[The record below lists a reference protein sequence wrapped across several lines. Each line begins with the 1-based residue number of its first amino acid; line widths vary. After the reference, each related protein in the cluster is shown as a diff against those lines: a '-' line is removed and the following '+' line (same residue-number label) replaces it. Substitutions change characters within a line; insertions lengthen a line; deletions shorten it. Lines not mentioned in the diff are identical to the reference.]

1 MKGQLFSR
9 LLNFV
14 TKNKDVAHNA
24 LVSGGLNTG
33 LSLLSGA
40 DPGTALKYGL
50 ADVAAS
56 YPATLAVRKL
66 RPGTTRMVQ
75 DPKTK
80 KMVEEKVRSKLEMPV
95 NIGASVLSGIAVAG
109 GEMSVTPSNI
119 SQQQHIMQ
127 QNIQRDSQNI
137 QHDLINQ
144 GVLAGRMG
152 TPNAYF
158 PGTMLQAQG
167 LEGTYMR
174 QQLEKMMQP
183 QQYDLGNVA
192 ANMGAIVGV

>member
-1 MKGQLFSR
+1 MGKLFQQLLKFAA
-9 LLNFV
+9 
-14 TKNKDVAHNA
+14 KNKDVARDA
-24 LVSGGLNTG
+24 IASGGLNAGLAFLTG
-33 LSLLSGA
+33 S

-109 GEMSVTPSNI
+109 GEMPSVTPSNI
-119 SQQQHIMQ
+119 SQSQQIMQ
-127 QNIQRDSQNI
+127 QNIQRDF
-137 QHDLINQ
+137 INQ
-144 GVLAGRMG
+144 GILAGRLGM
-152 TPNAYF
+152 PNAYF

-167 LEGTYMR
+167 LEGTYAR
-174 QQLEKMMQP
+174 QLEEMMQP
-183 QQYDLGNVA
+183 QQYDMGNIA

>member
-1 MKGQLFSR
+1 MKGQLFQR
-9 LLNFV
+9 LLQFAA
-14 TKNKDVAHNA
+14 KNKDVARDA

-40 DPGTALKYGL
+40 DLGTALKYGA

-56 YPATLAVRKL
+56 YPATMAVRKL

-80 KMVEEKVRSKLEMPV
+80 KMVEEKVRSRLEMPA
-95 NIGASVLSGIAVAG
+95 NISASVLSGIAVAG
-109 GEMSVTPSNI
+109 GEMPVMPSNI
-119 SQQQHIMQ
+119 SQPQQIMQ
-127 QNIQRDSQNI
+127 QNAQR
-137 QHDLINQ
+137 DLINQ
-144 GVLAGRMG
+144 GVLAGRMN

-167 LEGTYMR
+167 MENVYLR
-174 QQLEKMMQP
+174 QQLEEMMQP
-183 QQYDLGNVA
+183 QQYDLGGVA

>member
-9 LLNFV
+9 LLNFAA
-14 TKNKDVAHNA
+14 KNKDVARDALFSGTLNA
-24 LVSGGLNTG
+24 GLAALT
-33 LSLLSGA
+33 GA

-56 YPATLAVRKL
+56 YPATMAVRKL

-80 KMVEEKVRSKLEMPV
+80 KLVEEKVRSKLELPA
-95 NIGASVLSGIAVAG
+95 NFLASGLSGLAVAAS
-109 GEMSVTPSNI
+109 EMPSVTPSNI
-119 SQQQHIMQ
+119 SQSQQIMQ
-127 QNIQRDSQNI
+127 QNIQR
-137 QHDLINQ
+137 DLINQ
-144 GVLAGRMG
+144 GVLAGRLGM
-152 TPNAYF
+152 PNAYF

-174 QQLEKMMQP
+174 QQLEEMMMKP
-183 QQYDLGNVA
+183 QQYDLGGIA

>member
-1 MKGQLFSR
+1 MGKLFQQLLTFAA
-9 LLNFV
+9 
-14 TKNKDVAHNA
+14 KNKDVARDA

-56 YPATLAVRKL
+56 YPATMAVRKL

-80 KMVEEKVRSKLEMPV
+80 KMVEEKVRSKLELPA
-95 NIGASVLSGIAVAG
+95 NFLASGLSGLAVAG
-109 GEMSVTPSNI
+109 GEMPLTPGNI
-119 SQQQHIMQ
+119 SQPQQIMQ
-127 QNIQRDSQNI
+127 QNIQR
-137 QHDLINQ
+137 DLINQ

-174 QQLEKMMQP
+174 QQLEEIMQP

>member
-1 MKGQLFSR
+1 MKGQLFSK

-14 TKNKDVAHNA
+14 IKNKDVARDA
-24 LVSGGLNTG
+24 LVSGRLNTG

-80 KMVEEKVRSKLEMPV
+80 KW
-95 NIGASVLSGIAVAG
+95 
-109 GEMSVTPSNI
+109 
-119 SQQQHIMQ
+119 
-127 QNIQRDSQNI
+127 
-137 QHDLINQ
+137 
-144 GVLAGRMG
+144 
-152 TPNAYF
+152 
-158 PGTMLQAQG
+158 
-167 LEGTYMR
+167 
-174 QQLEKMMQP
+174 
-183 QQYDLGNVA
+183 
-192 ANMGAIVGV
+192 

>member
-1 MKGQLFSR
+1 MGKLFQQLLKFAG
-9 LLNFV
+9 
-14 TKNKDVAHNA
+14 KNKDVARDA

-56 YPATLAVRKL
+56 YPATMAVRKL

-80 KMVEEKVRSKLEMPV
+80 KLVEEKVRSKLEMPV
-95 NIGASVLSGIAVAG
+95 NVGASVLSGIAVTG
-109 GEMSVTPSNI
+109 GEIPSVMPSNI
-119 SQQQHIMQ
+119 SQPQQIMQ
-127 QNIQRDSQNI
+127 QNVQR
-137 QHDLINQ
+137 DLINQ
-144 GVLAGRMG
+144 GVLAGRLG

-167 LEGTYMR
+167 LENTYAR
-174 QQLEKMMQP
+174 QQLEEMMKP
-183 QQYDLGNVA
+183 QQYDMSGIA

>member
-1 MKGQLFSR
+1 MGKLFQQLLKFAG
-9 LLNFV
+9 
-14 TKNKDVAHNA
+14 KNKDVARDA

-50 ADVAAS
+50 VDVAAS
-56 YPATLAVRKL
+56 YPATMAVRKL

-80 KMVEEKVRSKLEMPV
+80 KLVEEKVRSKLEMPV
-95 NIGASVLSGIAVAG
+95 NVGASVLSGIAVAG
-109 GEMSVTPSNI
+109 GEMPSVMPSNI
-119 SQQQHIMQ
+119 SQPQQIMQ
-127 QNIQRDSQNI
+127 QNVQR
-137 QHDLINQ
+137 DLINQ
-144 GVLAGRMG
+144 GVLAGRLGM
-152 TPNAYF
+152 PNAYF

-167 LEGTYMR
+167 LENTYAR
-174 QQLEKMMQP
+174 QQLEELMKP
-183 QQYDLGNVA
+183 QQYDLGGIA

>member
-1 MKGQLFSR
+1 MGKLFQQLLKFAA
-9 LLNFV
+9 
-14 TKNKDVAHNA
+14 KNKDVARDA

-56 YPATLAVRKL
+56 YPATMAVRKL

-80 KMVEEKVRSKLEMPV
+80 KIVEEKVRSKLEMPV
-95 NIGASVLSGIAVAG
+95 NVGASVLSGIAVAG
-109 GEMSVTPSNI
+109 GEMPSVTPSNI
-119 SQQQHIMQ
+119 SQSQQIMQ
-127 QNIQRDSQNI
+127 QNIQRDRIN
-137 QHDLINQ
+137 HLINQ
-144 GVLAGRMG
+144 GILAGRLGM
-152 TPNAYF
+152 PNAYF

-174 QQLEKMMQP
+174 QQLEEMMQP
-183 QQYDLGNVA
+183 QQYDMSNIA

>member
-1 MKGQLFSR
+1 MGKLFQQLLKFAA
-9 LLNFV
+9 
-14 TKNKDVAHNA
+14 KNKDVARDA
-24 LVSGGLNTG
+24 IASGGLNAGLAFLTG
-33 LSLLSGA
+33 S

-80 KMVEEKVRSKLEMPV
+80 KLVEEKVRSKLEMPV

-109 GEMSVTPSNI
+109 GEMPSVTPSNI
-119 SQQQHIMQ
+119 SQSQQIMQ
-127 QNIQRDSQNI
+127 QNIQRDF
-137 QHDLINQ
+137 INQ
-144 GVLAGRMG
+144 GILAGRLGM
-152 TPNAYF
+152 PNAYF

-167 LEGTYMR
+167 LEGTYAR
-174 QQLEKMMQP
+174 QLEEMMQP
-183 QQYDLGNVA
+183 QQYDMGNIA

>member
-1 MKGQLFSR
+1 MGKLFQQF
-9 LLNFV
+9 LEFAA
-14 TKNKDVAHNA
+14 KNKDVARDA

-33 LSLLSGA
+33 LSLLAGA

-56 YPATLAVRKL
+56 YPATLAVRRL

-109 GEMSVTPSNI
+109 GEMPSVMPSNI
-119 SQQQHIMQ
+119 SQPQQIMQ
-127 QNIQRDSQNI
+127 QNVQR
-137 QHDLINQ
+137 DLINQ
-144 GVLAGRMG
+144 AVLAGRMG
-152 TPNAYF
+152 MPNAYF

-167 LEGTYMR
+167 LENTYAR
-174 QQLEKMMQP
+174 QQLEEMMKP
-183 QQYDLGNVA
+183 QQYDLSGIA

>member
-1 MKGQLFSR
+1 MGKLFQQF
-9 LLNFV
+9 LEFAA
-14 TKNKDVAHNA
+14 KNKDVARDA

-33 LSLLSGA
+33 LSLLAGA

-56 YPATLAVRKL
+56 YPATLAVRRL

-75 DPKTK
+75 D
-80 KMVEEKVRSKLEMPV
+80 EMPV

-109 GEMSVTPSNI
+109 GEMPSVMPSNI
-119 SQQQHIMQ
+119 SQPQQIMQ
-127 QNIQRDSQNI
+127 QNVQR
-137 QHDLINQ
+137 DLINQ
-144 GVLAGRMG
+144 AVLAGRMG
-152 TPNAYF
+152 MPNAYF

-167 LEGTYMR
+167 LENTYAR
-174 QQLEKMMQP
+174 QQLEEMMKP
-183 QQYDLGNVA
+183 QQYDLSGIA

>member
-9 LLNFV
+9 LLNFAA
-14 TKNKDVAHNA
+14 KNKDVARDA
-24 LVSGGLNTG
+24 LFSGGLNAGLAFLTG
-33 LSLLSGA
+33 S

-56 YPATLAVRKL
+56 YPATMAVRKL

-80 KMVEEKVRSKLEMPV
+80 KLVEEKVRSKLELPA
-95 NIGASVLSGIAVAG
+95 NFLASGLSGLAVAAS
-109 GEMSVTPSNI
+109 EMPSVTPSNI
-119 SQQQHIMQ
+119 SQSQQIMQ
-127 QNIQRDSQNI
+127 QNIQR
-137 QHDLINQ
+137 DLINQ
-144 GVLAGRMG
+144 GVLAGRLGM
-152 TPNAYF
+152 PNAYF

-174 QQLEKMMQP
+174 QQLEEMMMKP
-183 QQYDLGNVA
+183 QQYDMGNIA

>member
-1 MKGQLFSR
+1 MGKLFQQF
-9 LLNFV
+9 LEFAA
-14 TKNKDVAHNA
+14 KNKDVARDA

-33 LSLLSGA
+33 LSLLAGA

-56 YPATLAVRKL
+56 YPATLAVRRL

-80 KMVEEKVRSKLEMPV
+80 KMVEEKVRSKLEMPA

-109 GEMSVTPSNI
+109 GEMPSVMPSNI
-119 SQQQHIMQ
+119 SQPQQIMQ
-127 QNIQRDSQNI
+127 QNVQR
-137 QHDLINQ
+137 DLINQ
-144 GVLAGRMG
+144 AVLAGRMG
-152 TPNAYF
+152 MPNAYF

-167 LEGTYMR
+167 LENTYAR
-174 QQLEKMMQP
+174 QQLEEMMKP
-183 QQYDLGNVA
+183 QQYDLSGIA

>member
-1 MKGQLFSR
+1 MGKLFQQF
-9 LLNFV
+9 LEFAA
-14 TKNKDVAHNA
+14 KNKDVARDA

-33 LSLLSGA
+33 LSLLAGA

-56 YPATLAVRKL
+56 YPATLAVRRL

-80 KMVEEKVRSKLEMPV
+80 KMVEEKVRSKLEMPA

-109 GEMSVTPSNI
+109 GEMPSVMPSNI
-119 SQQQHIMQ
+119 SQPQQIMQ
-127 QNIQRDSQNI
+127 QNVQR
-137 QHDLINQ
+137 DLINQ
-144 GVLAGRMG
+144 AVLAGRMG
-152 TPNAYF
+152 MPNAYF

-167 LEGTYMR
+167 LEGTYAR
-174 QQLEKMMQP
+174 QQLEEMMKP
-183 QQYDLGNVA
+183 QQYDLSGIA

>member
-1 MKGQLFSR
+1 MGKLFQQLLKFAA
-9 LLNFV
+9 
-14 TKNKDVAHNA
+14 KNKDVARDA

-56 YPATLAVRKL
+56 YPATMAVRKL

-109 GEMSVTPSNI
+109 GEMPVTPSNI
-119 SQQQHIMQ
+119 SQPQQIMQ
-127 QNIQRDSQNI
+127 QNIQR
-137 QHDLINQ
+137 DLINQ

-167 LEGTYMR
+167 LENTYMR
-174 QQLEKMMQP
+174 QQLEEMMQP
-183 QQYDLGNVA
+183 QQYDLGGIA
-192 ANMGAIVGV
+192 SNMGAIVGV

>member
-1 MKGQLFSR
+1 MGKLFGQLLKFAA
-9 LLNFV
+9 
-14 TKNKDVAHNA
+14 KNKDVARDA

-40 DPGTALKYGL
+40 DLGTALKYGV

-56 YPATLAVRKL
+56 YPTTLAVRKL

-80 KMVEEKVRSKLEMPV
+80 KLVEEQLRSRLEMPANV
-95 NIGASVLSGIAVAG
+95 GASILSGIAVAG
-109 GEMSVTPSNI
+109 GEMPVTPSNI
-119 SQQQHIMQ
+119 SQQQQIMQ
-127 QNIQRDSQNI
+127 QNIQR
-137 QHDLINQ
+137 DLINQ
-144 GVLAGRMG
+144 GVLAGRIS

-167 LEGTYMR
+167 LENTYMR
-174 QQLEKMMQP
+174 QQVEKMMQP
-183 QQYDLGNVA
+183 QQYDLGGIA
-192 ANMGAIVGV
+192 SNMGNIVGV

>member
-1 MKGQLFSR
+1 MKGQLFQK
-9 LLNFV
+9 LLQFAA
-14 TKNKDVAHNA
+14 KNKDVARDA

-40 DPGTALKYGL
+40 DLGTALKYGA

-56 YPATLAVRKL
+56 YPATMAVRKL
-66 RPGTTRMVQ
+66 RPGRTRMVQ

-80 KMVEEKVRSKLEMPV
+80 KMVEEKVRSRLEMPA
-95 NIGASVLSGIAVAG
+95 NISASVLSGIAVAG
-109 GEMSVTPSNI
+109 GEMPVMPSNI
-119 SQQQHIMQ
+119 SQPQQIMQ
-127 QNIQRDSQNI
+127 QNAQR
-137 QHDLINQ
+137 DLINQ

-167 LEGTYMR
+167 MENVYLR
-174 QQLEKMMQP
+174 QQLEEMMQP
-183 QQYDLGNVA
+183 QQYDLGGVA
-192 ANMGAIVGV
+192 SNMGAIVGV

>member
-9 LLNFV
+9 LLNFA
-14 TKNKDVAHNA
+14 TKNKDVARDA
-24 LVSGGLNTG
+24 LFSGGLNAGLAFLTG
-33 LSLLSGA
+33 S

-66 RPGTTRMVQ
+66 RPGTTRIVQ

-109 GEMSVTPSNI
+109 GEMPSVTPSNI
-119 SQQQHIMQ
+119 SQSQQIMQ
-127 QNIQRDSQNI
+127 QNIQRDF
-137 QHDLINQ
+137 INQ
-144 GVLAGRMG
+144 GILAGRLGM
-152 TPNAYF
+152 PNAYF

-174 QQLEKMMQP
+174 QQLEEMMQP
-183 QQYDLGNVA
+183 QQYDMGNIA

>member
-1 MKGQLFSR
+1 MKGQLFQK
-9 LLNFV
+9 LLQFAA
-14 TKNKDVAHNA
+14 KNKDVARDA

-40 DPGTALKYGL
+40 DLGTALKYGA

-56 YPATLAVRKL
+56 YPATMAVRKL

-80 KMVEEKVRSKLEMPV
+80 KMVEEKVRSRLEMPA
-95 NIGASVLSGIAVAG
+95 NISASVLSGIAVAG
-109 GEMSVTPSNI
+109 GEMPVMPSNI
-119 SQQQHIMQ
+119 SQPQQIMQ
-127 QNIQRDSQNI
+127 QNAQR
-137 QHDLINQ
+137 DLINQ
-144 GVLAGRMG
+144 GVLAGRMN

-167 LEGTYMR
+167 MENVYLR
-174 QQLEKMMQP
+174 QQLEEMMQP
-183 QQYDLGNVA
+183 QQYDLGGVA

>member
-1 MKGQLFSR
+1 MGKLFQQLLKFSA
-9 LLNFV
+9 
-14 TKNKDVAHNA
+14 KNKDVARDA

-56 YPATLAVRKL
+56 YPATMAVRKL

-109 GEMSVTPSNI
+109 GEMPVTPSNI
-119 SQQQHIMQ
+119 SQPQQIMQ
-127 QNIQRDSQNI
+127 QNIQR
-137 QHDLINQ
+137 DLINQ

-167 LEGTYMR
+167 LENTYMR
-174 QQLEKMMQP
+174 QQLEEMMQP
-183 QQYDLGNVA
+183 QQYDLGGVA

>member
-1 MKGQLFSR
+1 MGKLFQQLLKFAA
-9 LLNFV
+9 
-14 TKNKDVAHNA
+14 KNKDVARDA
-24 LVSGGLNTG
+24 LGSGGLSTG

-56 YPATLAVRKL
+56 YPATMAVRKL

-109 GEMSVTPSNI
+109 GEMPVTPSNI
-119 SQQQHIMQ
+119 SQSQQIMQ
-127 QNIQRDSQNI
+127 QNIQRD
-137 QHDLINQ
+137 LINE
-144 GVLAGRMG
+144 GVLAGRLG

-174 QQLEKMMQP
+174 QQLEEMMKP
-183 QQYDLGNVA
+183 QQYDLGGIA

>member
-1 MKGQLFSR
+1 MKGQLFQK
-9 LLNFV
+9 LLQFAA
-14 TKNKDVAHNA
+14 KNKDVARDA

-40 DPGTALKYGL
+40 DLGTALKYGA

-56 YPATLAVRKL
+56 YPATMAVRKL

-80 KMVEEKVRSKLEMPV
+80 KMVEEKVRSRLEMPA
-95 NIGASVLSGIAVAG
+95 NISASVLSGIAVAG
-109 GEMSVTPSNI
+109 GEMPVMPSNI
-119 SQQQHIMQ
+119 SQPQQIMQ
-127 QNIQRDSQNI
+127 QNAQR
-137 QHDLINQ
+137 DLINQ
-144 GVLAGRMG
+144 GVLAGRMNI
-152 TPNAYF
+152 PNAYF

-167 LEGTYMR
+167 MENVYLR
-174 QQLEKMMQP
+174 QQLEEMMQP
-183 QQYDLGNVA
+183 QQYDLGGVA

>member
-1 MKGQLFSR
+1 MGKLFQQLLKFAA
-9 LLNFV
+9 
-14 TKNKDVAHNA
+14 KNKDVARDA

-33 LSLLSGA
+33 FAYLSGA

-56 YPATLAVRKL
+56 YPATMAVRKL

-109 GEMSVTPSNI
+109 GEMPVTPSNI
-119 SQQQHIMQ
+119 SQPQQIMQ
-127 QNIQRDSQNI
+127 QNIQR
-137 QHDLINQ
+137 DLINQ

-167 LEGTYMR
+167 LENTYMR
-174 QQLEKMMQP
+174 QQLEEMMQP
-183 QQYDLGNVA
+183 QQYDLGGIA

>member
-9 LLNFV
+9 LLNFA
-14 TKNKDVAHNA
+14 TKNKDVARDALFSGTLNA
-24 LVSGGLNTG
+24 GLAALT
-33 LSLLSGA
+33 GA

-56 YPATLAVRKL
+56 YPATMAVRKL

-80 KMVEEKVRSKLEMPV
+80 KLVEEKVRSKLELPA
-95 NIGASVLSGIAVAG
+95 NFLASGLSGLAVAAS
-109 GEMSVTPSNI
+109 EMPSVTPSNI
-119 SQQQHIMQ
+119 SQSQQIMQ
-127 QNIQRDSQNI
+127 QNIQR
-137 QHDLINQ
+137 DLINQ
-144 GVLAGRMG
+144 GVLAGRLGM
-152 TPNAYF
+152 PNAYF

-174 QQLEKMMQP
+174 QQLEEMMMKP
-183 QQYDLGNVA
+183 QQYDLGGIA

>member
-1 MKGQLFSR
+1 MGKLFGQLLKFAA
-9 LLNFV
+9 
-14 TKNKDVAHNA
+14 KNKDVARDA

-40 DPGTALKYGL
+40 DLGTALKYGV

-56 YPATLAVRKL
+56 YPTTLAVRKL

-80 KMVEEKVRSKLEMPV
+80 KMVEEQLRSRLEMPANV
-95 NIGASVLSGIAVAG
+95 GASILSGIAVAG
-109 GEMSVTPSNI
+109 GEMPVTPGNI
-119 SQQQHIMQ
+119 SQQQQIMQ
-127 QNIQRDSQNI
+127 QNIQR
-137 QHDLINQ
+137 DLINQ
-144 GVLAGRMG
+144 GVLAGRIG

-167 LEGTYMR
+167 MENVYLR
-174 QQLEKMMQP
+174 QQMEEMMQP
-183 QQYDLGNVA
+183 QQYNLGGIA
-192 ANMGAIVGV
+192 SNMGSIVGV

>member
-1 MKGQLFSR
+1 MGKLFQQF
-9 LLNFV
+9 LEFAA
-14 TKNKDVAHNA
+14 KNKDVARDA

-33 LSLLSGA
+33 LSLLAGA

-66 RPGTTRMVQ
+66 RPGRTRMVQ

-109 GEMSVTPSNI
+109 GEMPSVMPSNI
-119 SQQQHIMQ
+119 SQPQQIMQ
-127 QNIQRDSQNI
+127 QNVQR
-137 QHDLINQ
+137 DLINQ
-144 GVLAGRMG
+144 AVLAGRMG
-152 TPNAYF
+152 MPNAYF

-167 LEGTYMR
+167 LENTYAR
-174 QQLEKMMQP
+174 QQLEEMMKP
-183 QQYDLGNVA
+183 QQYDLSGIA

>member
-1 MKGQLFSR
+1 MGKLFQQ
-9 LLNFV
+9 LLNFAA
-14 TKNKDVAHNA
+14 KNKDVARDA

-40 DPGTALKYGL
+40 DPGTALKYGI

-56 YPATLAVRKL
+56 YPATMAVRKL

-109 GEMSVTPSNI
+109 GEMPVTPSNI
-119 SQQQHIMQ
+119 SQQQQIMQ
-127 QNIQRDSQNI
+127 QNVQR
-137 QHDLINQ
+137 DLINQ

-174 QQLEKMMQP
+174 QQLEEMMQP
-183 QQYDLGNVA
+183 QQYDLGSIA
-192 ANMGAIVGV
+192 SNMGAIVGV

>member
-1 MKGQLFSR
+1 MGKLFQQLLKFAA
-9 LLNFV
+9 
-14 TKNKDVAHNA
+14 KNKDVARDA

-109 GEMSVTPSNI
+109 GEMPVTPSNI
-119 SQQQHIMQ
+119 SQPQQIMQ
-127 QNIQRDSQNI
+127 QNIQR
-137 QHDLINQ
+137 DLINQ

-167 LEGTYMR
+167 LENTYMR
-174 QQLEKMMQP
+174 QQLEEMMQP

>member
-1 MKGQLFSR
+1 MGKLFQQLLTFAA
-9 LLNFV
+9 
-14 TKNKDVAHNA
+14 KNKDVARDA

-56 YPATLAVRKL
+56 YPATMAVRKL

-95 NIGASVLSGIAVAG
+95 NIGASVLSGLAVAG
-109 GEMSVTPSNI
+109 GEMPLTPSNI
-119 SQQQHIMQ
+119 SQSQQIMQ
-127 QNIQRDSQNI
+127 QNIQR
-137 QHDLINQ
+137 DLINQ
-144 GVLAGRMG
+144 GVLAGRMA

-167 LEGTYMR
+167 LENTYTR
-174 QQLEKMMQP
+174 QQLEEMMQP

-192 ANMGAIVGV
+192 ANMAAIVGV

>member
-1 MKGQLFSR
+1 MGKLFQQLLKFAA
-9 LLNFV
+9 
-14 TKNKDVAHNA
+14 KNKDVARDA

-56 YPATLAVRKL
+56 YPATMAVRKL

-80 KMVEEKVRSKLEMPV
+80 KMVEEKVRSKLEMPA

-109 GEMSVTPSNI
+109 GEMPSVTPSNI
-119 SQQQHIMQ
+119 SQSQQIMQ
-127 QNIQRDSQNI
+127 QNIQRD
-137 QHDLINQ
+137 LINQ
-144 GVLAGRMG
+144 GILAGRLGM
-152 TPNAYF
+152 PNAYF

-174 QQLEKMMQP
+174 QQLEEMMQP
-183 QQYDLGNVA
+183 QQYDMGNIA

>member
-1 MKGQLFSR
+1 MGKLFQQLLKFAA
-9 LLNFV
+9 
-14 TKNKDVAHNA
+14 KNKDVARDA

-80 KMVEEKVRSKLEMPV
+80 KLVEEKVRSKLEMPV

-109 GEMSVTPSNI
+109 GEMPSVMPSNI
-119 SQQQHIMQ
+119 SQSQQIMQ
-127 QNIQRDSQNI
+127 QNVQR
-137 QHDLINQ
+137 DLINQ
-144 GVLAGRMG
+144 GVLAGRLGM
-152 TPNAYF
+152 PNAYF

-174 QQLEKMMQP
+174 QQLEEMMQP
-183 QQYDLGNVA
+183 QQYDMGNIA
-192 ANMGAIVGV
+192 ANMGTIVGV

>member
-1 MKGQLFSR
+1 MGKLFQQLLKFAA
-9 LLNFV
+9 
-14 TKNKDVAHNA
+14 KNKDVARDA

-56 YPATLAVRKL
+56 YPATMAVRKL

-109 GEMSVTPSNI
+109 GEMPSVTPSNI
-119 SQQQHIMQ
+119 SQSQQIMQ
-127 QNIQRDSQNI
+127 QNIQRDF
-137 QHDLINQ
+137 INQ
-144 GVLAGRMG
+144 GILAGRLGM
-152 TPNAYF
+152 PNAYF

-174 QQLEKMMQP
+174 QQLEEMMQP
-183 QQYDLGNVA
+183 QQYDMGNIA

>member
-14 TKNKDVAHNA
+14 TKNKDVARDA

-109 GEMSVTPSNI
+109 GEMPVTPSNI
-119 SQQQHIMQ
+119 SQPQQIMQ
-127 QNIQRDSQNI
+127 QNIQRD
-137 QHDLINQ
+137 LINQ
-144 GVLAGRMG
+144 GLLAGRMG
-152 TPNAYF
+152 TPNAYS
-158 PGTMLQAQG
+158 PGTMFQAQG
-167 LEGTYMR
+167 LENTYMR
-174 QQLEKMMQP
+174 QQLEEMMQP
-183 QQYDLGNVA
+183 QQYDLGGIA